1 MFTLNDIRLQFG
13 PRILFNGISATIN
26 ARERIG
32 LVGSNGAGKSTLLK
46 ILVGLQDYDAGT
58 IVAAKSASV
67 GYLPQDGLETHGKT
81 LCAEV
86 ESAFENV
93 ISLRE
98 KIAEADAALQSL
110 PPESDAYR
118 ETLELIAT
126 RERLLDDAEADK
138 LRSRTETI
146 LHGLGFSQSDME
158 RDTGEFSGGWQMRI
172 ALAKLLLREPSLLLL
187 DEPTN
192 HLDIESQ
199 DWLESCLARYAGA
212 IVIVSHDRAFLD
224 TLCTRTFALSAG
236 RLEVYN
242 GNYTYFEKT
251 SRERREALRRAAQN
265 QAREIE
271 KTEAFIE
278 RFRAK
283 ATKAAQVQSRIKQL
297 EKIERIEVE
306 EEDTSQIA
314 FSFPPAPQSGQV
326 VLELKNLSKS
336 YGALSVLRN
345 LNLKIE
351 RGERIAVVG
360 VNGAGKSTLVRMLA
374 GAEPATSGERREGL
388 NVAVSY
394 FAQHQARELD
404 PEIDVLTTVND
415 VAAGLGTTRLR
426 TLLGAFLFRGEDV
439 FKRVGVLSGGERNRL
454 ALARMLL
461 RPFNFLILDEP
472 TNHLDMRSKAVLAQA
487 LRQFTGTFVIV
498 SHDRAFLDPLVTKV
512 FEVKNGG
519 VRVFLG
525 NVSDYL
531 AATAAERARE
541 REKFMPKRAAKTTAP
556 SAAGTPNA
564 STVPGNAAAGTIA
577 SNDPRERR
585 RAVAERA
592 LRLAPLRKE
601 LARTEEKI
609 AELENAQN
617 ELEARMAEP
626 DFFSRGD
633 AVKADMT
640 RYEALKKEIAD
651 AYARWETLSAE
662 LESAA

>member
-1 MFTLNDIRLQFG
+1 MFTLSEIRLQFG
-13 PRILFNGISATIN
+13 PRVLFDGISAVIN

-32 LVGSNGAGKSTLLK
+32 LVGVNGAGKSTLLK
-46 ILVGLQDYDAGT
+46 ILAGVQEFDSGT
-58 IVAAKSASV
+58 LSVAKNASV
-67 GYLPQDGLETHGKT
+67 GYLPQDGLETHGRT
-81 LCAEV
+81 LFAEV
-86 ESAFENV
+86 ESAFEDV
-93 ISLRE
+93 VSLRR
-98 KIAEADAALQSL
+98 KIAAADAALQAL
-110 PPESDAYR
+110 PSDSAEYR
-118 ETLELIAT
+118 DLLGLIAA
-126 RERLLDDAEADK
+126 RERALEDADAATV
-138 LRSRTETI
+138 RSRTETI
-146 LHGLGFSQSDME
+146 LHGLGFAQSDME
-158 RDTGEFSGGWQMRI
+158 RDTGEFSGGRQMRI
-172 ALAKLLLREPSLLLL
+172 ALAKLLVREPSLLLL

-199 DWLESCLARYAGA
+199 DWLEERLARYAGA

-224 TLCTRTFALSAG
+224 VLCRRTFALSGG

-242 GNYTYFEKT
+242 GNYSYFEKT

-297 EKIERIEVE
+297 EKLERIEFE

-326 VLELKNLSKS
+326 VLTLKNASKS
-336 YGALSVLRN
+336 YGELSVLRG

-374 GAEPATSGERREGL
+374 GTEPLTAGTREEGL

-394 FAQHQARELD
+394 FAQHQAKELD
-404 PEIDVLTTVND
+404 PALDVLTTVND

-439 FKRVGVLSGGERNRL
+439 FKPVSVLSGGERNRL

-472 TNHLDMRSKAVLAQA
+472 TNHLDMRSKSVLGQA
-487 LRQFTGTFVIV
+487 LKQFSGTFVIV

-512 FEVKNGG
+512 FEVKGGG
-519 VRVFLG
+519 VRVFYG

-531 AATAAERARE
+531 TATAAERARE
-541 REKFMPKRAAKTTAP
+541 REKFSGRSP
-556 SAAGTPNA
+556 
-564 STVPGNAAAGTIA
+564 AAAGTASGGAAGTGKIA
-577 SNDPRERR
+577 GGASGKDSNDPRERR

-592 LRLAPLRKE
+592 RKLAPIRRRIE
-601 LARTEEKI
+601 ETETQI
-609 AELENAQN
+609 AALEAEQSG
-617 ELEARMAEP
+617 LEARMAEP
-626 DFFSRGD
+626 EFFSRGN
-633 AVKADMT
+633 ATKADMA
-640 RYEALKKEIAD
+640 RYEALKAEIAA
-651 AYARWETLSAE
+651 AYALWEELSAQI
-662 LESAA
+662 A